1 MAAERRRHNSN
12 NDNNNDGMASRANPN
27 DGTAGLIAS
36 LMGEL
41 QVSKR
46 QADVMQVEVDVM
58 THDLSSS
65 SVTKTSLSKLEAKIK
80 GNIKE
85 LTKKRAQLMG
95 QMPRIQRRID
105 LLTRKE
111 NRQETNE
118 QQIMKLD
125 VDKLAIVSGV
135 NKCNALL
142 ADYEKNLEEVS
153 DALKTMMAES
163 KKNREKKEESGR
175 GKSRS
180 RSRSR
185 SRGRSGNRG
194 RSRNRNNW
202 SRKNLKLVHSLKLRE
217 ETIARK
223 AAEKIMKNM
232 TEDEKIQFMADLEKY
247 RRESKQAVNDI
258 TNSLA
263 GLFSKPRGRSRSGS
277 PRSRG
282 GATRRRNNRSTRRK

>member
-1 MAAERRRHNSN
+1 MAAERRHNSN
-12 NDNNNDGMASRANPN
+12 NDNNDGMASRANPN

-36 LMGEL
+36 LMGDL

-46 QADVMQVEVDVM
+46 EADVMQVEVDVM

-95 QMPRIQRRID
+95 QTPRIQRRID

-142 ADYEKNLEEVS
+142 ADYEKNLEEIS
-153 DALKTMMAES
+153 DALRTMMAES

-175 GKSRS
+175 GRGKS

-185 SRGRSGNRG
+185 SRGRNGNRG

-282 GATRRRNNRSTRRK
+282 GATRRRHGKRKVTRRK